1 MSERPPGSQLIRKP
15 TIVAE
20 RRGTQLRRPVLGETT
35 YRRYRRSGPSTAGS
49 YGGINGG
56 IGAAPVASAAASV
69 AAITPVAALSGGIIP
84 TALGPSLLTNM
95 GSSVSKAGVN
105 ISNTFGSVIPLA
117 IKIIIAVIV
126 IKIVL
131 WLVKRRR

>member
-1 MSERPPGSQLIRKP
+1 MSERPPGSQLIRNYASP
-15 TIVAE
+15 RV
-20 RRGTQLRRPVLGETT
+20 TT
-35 YRRYRRSGPSTAGS
+35 YRRRTTRLSTES
-49 YGGINGG
+49 SFGGINGG
-56 IGAAPVASAAASV
+56 MGAAPVASAAA
-69 AAITPVAALSGGIIP
+69 AAAAVIPITPAAAFTGGIAP

-105 ISNTFGSVIPLA
+105 ISNTFGTIIPLA

-131 WLVKRRR
+131 WLIKRRR